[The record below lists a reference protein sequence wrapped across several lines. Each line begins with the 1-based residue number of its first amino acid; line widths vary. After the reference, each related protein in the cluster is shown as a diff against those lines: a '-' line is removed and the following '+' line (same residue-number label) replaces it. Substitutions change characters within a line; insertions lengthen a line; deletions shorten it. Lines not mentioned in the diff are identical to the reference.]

1 MRASGD
7 VRGEKGVPG
16 DSVWAGDFVEHTARG
31 GEAERGERIGGEE
44 LVPGRRGDDTGL
56 E

>member
-1 MRASGD
+1 MRAGRD

-16 DSVWAGDFVEHTARG
+16 GRVREGDFVEQAARG
-31 GEAERGERIGGEE
+31 GEAERGVRVGGEE
-44 LVPGRRGDDTGL
+44 LVPWRRGDYTGL